1 LSQGSAIRDDIDKF
15 LGCLQTSKEL
25 EEYRIKLIDYI
36 NEKCKEIK
44 EDAGYYDRYIIS

>member
-1 LSQGSAIRDDIDKF
+1 LSQGSDIRDEIDRF

-36 NEKCKEIK
+36 NEKVKSIR
-44 EDAGYYDRYIIS
+44 EDAGFF